1 MSSHGAGIIIAG
13 LMLVPIVSL
22 AEDYQIGDEPPSKEK
37 LIEMLKP
44 RAGEEPAGRARG
56 LRVQPKTPSTQEAA
70 VSMNIKFAYNSAILT
85 PDAQHQLS
93 TVGEAL
99 ASDELANLRFVV
111 EGHTDSKG
119 SARYNQVLSERRAA
133 AVKHFLAQHYQI
145 GESRI
150 IAVGKGESAPLA
162 PEDPASSA
170 NRRVRIVARQ

>member
-1 MSSHGAGIIIAG
+1 
-13 LMLVPIVSL
+13 
-22 AEDYQIGDEPPSKEK
+22 
-37 LIEMLKP
+37 
-44 RAGEEPAGRARG
+44 
-56 LRVQPKTPSTQEAA
+56 
-70 VSMNIKFAYNSAILT
+70 MNIKFAYNSAILT

-99 ASDELANLRFVV
+99 ASDELADLRFVV

-133 AVKHFLAQHYQI
+133 AVKQFLAKNYQI